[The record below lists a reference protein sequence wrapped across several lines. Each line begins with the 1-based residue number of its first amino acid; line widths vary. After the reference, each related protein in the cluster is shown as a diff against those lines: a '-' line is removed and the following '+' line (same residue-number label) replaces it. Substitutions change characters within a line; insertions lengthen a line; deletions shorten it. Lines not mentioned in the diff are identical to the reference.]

1 MSENPST
8 EIIVDAET
16 ANLPAV
22 ISKNDKYVRRNFWQK
37 MTRVIGRIPFAEDLL
52 AAYYCAID
60 PKTPTRVRGVL
71 LAALAYFI
79 VPTDFIPDFIAAL
92 GFTDDATVI
101 ATAMGIVSGH
111 IKERHRIEACKALDL
126 HPPEQGQ
133 NK

>member
-1 MSENPST
+1 MAENPNIET
-8 EIIVDAET
+8 IMDVET

-22 ISKNDKYVRRNFWQK
+22 ISKNEKFVRRSFWQK
-37 MTRVIGRIPFAEDLL
+37 INRVIGRIPFAEDLL

-71 LAALAYFI
+71 LAAVAYFI
-79 VPTDFIPDFIAAL
+79 IPTDLIPDFIAAL

-111 IKERHRIEACKALDL
+111 IKERHRIEARNVLDL
-126 HPPEQGQ
+126 RPPEQDE
-133 NK
+133 KE